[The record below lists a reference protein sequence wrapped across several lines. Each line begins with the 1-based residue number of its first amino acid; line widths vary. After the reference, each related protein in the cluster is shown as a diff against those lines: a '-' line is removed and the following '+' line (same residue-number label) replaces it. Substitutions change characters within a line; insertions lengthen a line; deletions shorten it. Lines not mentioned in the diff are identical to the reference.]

1 MKNLLIAIISG
12 FVGATVIFTITSCT
26 PISNTTEEKQPQTTT
41 GVVQSIR
48 LSSGK
53 RQSFIITIKD
63 LKGTSQEFSTME
75 INYNIGDTINVN
87 L

>member
-1 MKNLLIAIISG
+1 MKNLLIAIL
-12 FVGATVIFTITSCT
+12 TLIFTIISCT
-26 PISNTTEEKQPQTTT
+26 PIVNTTEEKQPDTIT

-53 RQSFIITIKD
+53 RQSFIITIKN
-63 LKGTSQEFSTME
+63 LKGTEQEFSTME
-75 INYNIGDTINVN
+75 ITYNVGDTINVN

>member
-1 MKNLLIAIISG
+1 MKNLLIAIL
-12 FVGATVIFTITSCT
+12 TLIFTITSCT
-26 PISNTTEEKQPQTTT
+26 PNTNTTEEKQPDTIT

-53 RQSFIITIKD
+53 RQSFMITIID
-63 LKGTSQEFSTME
+63 LKGTSHEFSTME
-75 INYNIGDTINVN
+75 INYNVGDTINVN

>member
-1 MKNLLIAIISG
+1 MKNLLIAIL
-12 FVGATVIFTITSCT
+12 TLIFTITSCT
-26 PISNTTEEKQPQTTT
+26 PNTNTTEEKQPDTIT

-53 RQSFIITIKD
+53 RQSFIITIID
-63 LKGTSQEFSTME
+63 LKGTSHEFSTME